1 MFSEARGWI
10 REGIH
15 VHPVKIREGI
25 HVHPVKIREGIH
37 VHLVKGEREIDGVS
51 DIDVTVSMVPF
62 ECIS

>member
-1 MFSEARGWI
+1 MFRKARGWI

-25 HVHPVKIREGIH
+25 HVH
-37 VHLVKGEREIDGVS
+37 LVKREREIDGVS